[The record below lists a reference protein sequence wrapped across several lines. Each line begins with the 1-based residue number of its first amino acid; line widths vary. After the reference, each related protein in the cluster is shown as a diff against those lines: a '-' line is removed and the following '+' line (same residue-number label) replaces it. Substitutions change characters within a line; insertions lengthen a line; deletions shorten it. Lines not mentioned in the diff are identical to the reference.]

1 MRLHPY
7 AALGFAVI
15 ALGVAGCGD
24 DDDDGGQAAT
34 NAAPATQTTQEQTTP
49 TATTPASGRSAVSI
63 SATEFK
69 FTPSNVDVKAGQVA
83 FRLKND
89 GGAPHALE
97 IEGNG
102 IEKETKV
109 INGGQTA
116 VLGVNLKPG
125 KYEMYCPVGNHRQMG
140 MVGEVTVS

>member
-24 DDDDGGQAAT
+24 DDDDGGQAANT
-34 NAAPATQTTQEQTTP
+34 AAPATQTAQQQTTP
-49 TATTPASGRSAVSI
+49 TATTPAAGRQAVSI

-69 FTPSNVDVKAGQVA
+69 FTPSDVNVKAGQVA
-83 FRLKND
+83 FRLTND

-116 VLGVNLKPG
+116 VLGVTLKPG
-125 KYEMYCPVGNHRQMG
+125 TYEMYCPVDGHRQQG
-140 MVGEVTVS
+140 MEGTLTVS